1 MNMYKVILKKGKE
14 KSVLQKHPWIFS
26 GAIAHAEVPDGQL
39 ASVCT
44 SDGTMLAWGYYNSRC
59 DIALRILSFED
70 TQPDNDLIVK
80 RITQAITART
90 IAGIPQCTN
99 AYRLIHSEGDFLPG
113 LIVDWYN
120 GHCVIQILTLGMEQ
134 LKDTIVQI
142 LVDVLKLES
151 IYERS
156 DHEGRKIEGL
166 QSVNQQVYG
175 ITPEYIEINE
185 NGMRFLVDV
194 KRGQKTGF
202 FCDQRDNRQIV
213 KKLAKG
219 KEVLNL
225 FSYSGG
231 FSVAAL
237 TGGARSVLSVDS
249 SQEALDL
256 AKKNCQLNEVDLLH
270 SIVKANV
277 FDYINESTISQNFV
291 ICDPPALVKNK
302 SGIKNALRGYKELN
316 LKILQKAPHNSL
328 LLTCSCSRFIDI
340 KLFQQVIFG
349 AARDTDREV
358 QVVGKFSQPADH
370 PVSIYCPETEYL
382 KAMLLSIK

>member
-1 MNMYKVILKKGKE
+1 M
-14 KSVLQKHPWIFS
+14 
-26 GAIAHAEVPDGQL
+26 
-39 ASVCT
+39 
-44 SDGTMLAWGYYNSRC
+44 
-59 DIALRILSFED
+59 
-70 TQPDNDLIVK
+70 
-80 RITQAITART
+80 
-90 IAGIPQCTN
+90 
-99 AYRLIHSEGDFLPG
+99 IHSEGDFLPG

-120 GHCVIQILTLGMEQ
+120 GHCVMQIMTLGMEQ
-134 LKDTIVQI
+134 LKDTIAQI
-142 LVDVLKLES
+142 LVDLLKPES

-156 DHEGRKIEGL
+156 DHEGRKVEGL

-185 NGMRFLVDV
+185 NGMRFLVNV

-202 FCDQRDNRQIV
+202 FCDQRENRQIV

-219 KEVLNL
+219 NEVLNL

-237 TGGARSVLSVDS
+237 TGGALNAISVDS
-249 SQEALDL
+249 SQEALDV
-256 AKKNCQLNEVDLLH
+256 AIKNCQLNEVDLLH

-316 LKILQKAPHNSL
+316 LKILQKAPYNSL

-340 KLFQQVIFG
+340 KLFQQVLCG
-349 AARDTDREV
+349 AARDSTREV
-358 QVVGKFSQPADH
+358 QCVGTFSQPADH

-382 KAMLLSIK
+382 KAILLSIK